1 MGNGCP
7 AWDLLMND
15 IVLFQKR
22 AVDFIQ
28 LYVDE
33 IRGLVL
39 SPAEFFHNG
48 QDDTGFLEPTLFAA
62 VNILIPKLF
71 YALLF
76 APLTL
81 GISLLFVLPAVVYG
95 IATLF
100 VSAIILHG
108 LVRLFGGGE
117 DFETTYRCVAYSS
130 VAFYAWLIPLP
141 FVNLILFTALYCAL
155 LYIALRETHGLPPQH
170 LALLL
175 LLPAFLMLLSGAVLT
190 VVTLWIVSRGLYLV
204 LSFLVPG

>member
-1 MGNGCP
+1 
-7 AWDLLMND
+7 MNEFEQ
-15 IVLFQKR
+15 FQKR
-22 AVDFIQ
+22 AAHFIQ
-28 LYVDE
+28 QYVEE
-33 IRGLVL
+33 IRRLVL
-39 SPAEFFHNG
+39 SPAEFFHRGLEDNR
-48 QDDTGFLEPTLFAA
+48 FLEPTLFAA

-81 GISLLFVLPAVVYG
+81 GVSLLFVLPAAVYG

-108 LVRLFGGGE
+108 LVRLAGGAEG
-117 DFETTYRCVAYSS
+117 FECTYRGVAYSS

-141 FVNLILFTALYCAL
+141 FVNLILFTTLFCVL
-155 LYIALRETHGLPPQH
+155 LYYALREAHGLPPQH
-170 LALLL
+170 LILLL
-175 LLPAFLMLLSGAVLT
+175 LLPALLMLLSGAVLT
-190 VVTLWIVSRGLYLV
+190 LVTLWIITRGIFLV